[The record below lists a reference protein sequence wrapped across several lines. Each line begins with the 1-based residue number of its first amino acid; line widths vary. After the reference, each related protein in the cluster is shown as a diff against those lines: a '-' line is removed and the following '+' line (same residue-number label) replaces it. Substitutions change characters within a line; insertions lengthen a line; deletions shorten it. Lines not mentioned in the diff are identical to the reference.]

1 MFGIRCASVCYVPY
15 GDLANHT
22 LLSHRRHPRHCLLAL
37 MRPIRVSLLRLRFV
51 RDARTI
57 LQPRRLSPLA
67 SLSLSLSA
75 RWHLSSVSA
84 KGGDAD
90 DDSCSHT
97 HARPVV
103 SEIWE
108 RGCRDAAASC
118 NAVSIRSF
126 DQMIRKK
133 RGNCFDFFPL
143 SFWLGERGTEIAPGE
158 IMQCGICICPVKVS
172 CAFQVLLHRPFPSFR
187 LKSTKREKKL
197 SARLCE
203 IHQLEHRENVS
214 CYRIIYALEQTEILA
229 RNN

>member
-1 MFGIRCASVCYVPY
+1 MRARFCSRVLS
-15 GDLANHT
+15 
-22 LLSHRRHPRHCLLAL
+22 LLSL
-37 MRPIRVSLLRLRFV
+37 
-51 RDARTI
+51 
-57 LQPRRLSPLA
+57 
-67 SLSLSLSA
+67 LSLSLSA

-126 DQMIRKK
+126 NQMIRKK

-143 SFWLGERGTEIAPGE
+143 SFSWLGERGTEIAPGYAVWDLYLPGE
-158 IMQCGICICPVKVS
+158 GKLRVPSVTPSTFSFVS
-172 CAFQVLLHRPFPSFR
+172 PKIYQ
-187 LKSTKREKKL
+187 KGKKL
-197 SARLCE
+197 SACLCE